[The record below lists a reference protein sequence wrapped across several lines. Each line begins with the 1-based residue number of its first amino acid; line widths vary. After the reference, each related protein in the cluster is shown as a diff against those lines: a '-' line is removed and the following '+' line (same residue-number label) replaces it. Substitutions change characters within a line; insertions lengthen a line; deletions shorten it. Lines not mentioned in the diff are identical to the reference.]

1 MERQAH
7 FVTKHLVANMA
18 SRAVNTRGPCHVV
31 VYVMESTFGVVWSGI
46 SELRP
51 EMNVKGG
58 AICRS
63 VGSGKSRQR
72 GKKKAFIQRLALS
85 LEQVG
90 GSGAAHGGDRI
101 REESVSER

>member
-7 FVTKHLVANMA
+7 FVTKHLVANKA

-72 GKKKAFIQRLALS
+72 GKKKPSSKDLPCPWNRWEAVELRT
-85 LEQVG
+85 EVT
-90 GSGAAHGGDRI
+90 
-101 REESVSER
+101 E